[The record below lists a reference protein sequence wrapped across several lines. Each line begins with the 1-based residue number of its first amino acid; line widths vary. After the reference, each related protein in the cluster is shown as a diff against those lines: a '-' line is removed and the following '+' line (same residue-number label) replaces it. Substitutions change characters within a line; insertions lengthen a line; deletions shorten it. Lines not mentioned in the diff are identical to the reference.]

1 MIERY
6 AERDVDALWTE
17 ENRLNVMLK
26 VELAAV
32 RAWCEMGRVP
42 EEALLDIEANA
53 RFSVERVHEI
63 ERVTQHDVV
72 AFVSAVA
79 ENVGENGRYLHL
91 GMTSS
96 DVLDTASSIML
107 RDSMDIILKALDEL
121 DGAVMS
127 LARRYKRLPCVGRTH
142 GIHAEPMTLGLKFLN
157 WHAELLRDRER
168 LELAKRHVSSGKISG
183 AVGTYAMSSL
193 LSRLACANCW
203 GLNRRASR
211 TRSCSGTATPR

>member
-6 AERDVDALWTE
+6 VERDVDALWAE

-26 VELAAV
+26 VELAAA

-53 RFSVERVHEI
+53 RFSVKRVHEI

-107 RDSMDIILKALDEL
+107 RDSLDIILKALDEL

-127 LARRYKRLPCVGRTH
+127 LARRYKRLPCVGRTQQ
-142 GIHAEPMTLGLKFLN
+142 
-157 WHAELLRDRER
+157 RDR
-168 LELAKRHVSSGKISG
+168 KSV
-183 AVGTYAMSSL
+183 V
-193 LSRLACANCW
+193 
-203 GLNRRASR
+203 
-211 TRSCSGTATPR
+211 

>member
-6 AERDVDALWTE
+6 AERDVDALWAE

-26 VELAAV
+26 VELAAA

-121 DGAVMS
+121 DGAVMT

-142 GIHAEPMTLGLKFLN
+142 GIHAEQVP
-157 WHAELLRDRER
+157 
-168 LELAKRHVSSGKISG
+168 ELARG
-183 AVGTYAMSSL
+183 AAA
-193 LSRLACANCW
+193 RP
-203 GLNRRASR
+203 RA
-211 TRSCSGTATPR
+211 A